1 MFVSFNNKLIPEN
14 EVKVGLDCQALFFG
28 DGFFTTT
35 KVENGKILSYKLHLK
50 RIEDQC
56 LALNILKP
64 DLNIVPLIKK
74 NKAEQGTWKLK
85 ILVTSTTPFQSTA
98 RPPLT
103 LLMLNPYKAIKQP
116 VKLKLSTTPSHSA
129 YASLKTLA
137 YLPNLMQKQEAIR
150 EGFDDSLLKSPENFI
165 LETSSANIF
174 WVDNKT
180 LHTPCPTLPL
190 LFGTTIQQIVQ
201 PSTHY
206 QKISIEKI
214 PTTARVYICN
224 SLKGIQQVQ
233 RINSY
238 FYPLQKTEFET
249 LKNNL
254 SQFMEEVK
262 AKT

>member
-1 MFVSFNNKLIPEN
+1 MYVSFNNEIIPEN
-14 EVKVGLDCQALFFG
+14 EVRVGLDCQALFFG

-64 DLNIVPLIKK
+64 DLDIEPLIKK
-74 NKAEQGTWKLK
+74 NRAEQGSWKLK
-85 ILVTSTTPFQSTA
+85 ILVTSTIPFQATA

-103 LLMLNPYKAIKQP
+103 LLLLTPYKDSKQP
-116 VKLKLSTTPSHSA
+116 VRLKLITTPSYSA

-137 YLPNLMQKQEAIR
+137 YLPNLMQKQEAIQ

-165 LETSSANIF
+165 LETSNANIF
-174 WVDNKT
+174 WIDNKV
-180 LHTPCPTLPL
+180 LYTPCPTLPL
-190 LFGTTIQQIVQ
+190 LFGTTIQQIVK
-201 PSTHY
+201 PSTLY
-206 QKISIEKI
+206 RKLPLEKI

-233 RINSY
+233 RINTY
-238 FYPLQKTEFET
+238 FYPLQKTEFE
-249 LKNNL
+249 NL
-254 SQFMEEVK
+254 EDNLAQSMKEVK
-262 AKT
+262 AKN